1 MDRSVAGYILAGG
14 KNIRMGGRKKLL
26 LHYKGKSFYE
36 WLKEGLWDTGAVYV
50 SVEEGAPYECLDARL
65 VTDIYKDAGPLGGI
79 LSGLKICMEEAL
91 LVVPCDMVPVPEGL
105 LKVLLD
111 TYRRTGRPVCPSA
124 GGRPL
129 PLPAVYVKG
138 MLPAAKALID
148 EGNYRLSRLWDAPGT
163 EYETVAADTISVA
176 NVNTSEDYAMLEEDK
191 DGYTRRSTKHSE
203 KPCEENR

>member
-14 KNIRMGGRKKLL
+14 KNTRMGGRKKLL
-26 LHYKGKSFYE
+26 LDYKGKSFYE
-36 WLKEGLWDTGAVYV
+36 WLKESLRDTGAVYV
-50 SVEEGAPYECLDARL
+50 SVEGRAPYECLDTGL
-65 VTDIYKDAGPLGGI
+65 ISDIYKDAGPLGGI
-79 LSGLKICMEEAL
+79 LSGLKMCMEEAL

-105 LKVLLD
+105 LKALLD

-138 MLPAAKALID
+138 MLPAAEALIG
-148 EGNYRLSRLWDAPGT
+148 EGDYRLSRLWNAPCVQ
-163 EYETVAADTISVA
+163 YETVAADTISVA

-191 DGYTRRSTKHSE
+191 DGHTRRGTKHSE

>member
-1 MDRSVAGYILAGG
+1 
-14 KNIRMGGRKKLL
+14 MGGRKKLL
-26 LHYKGKSFYE
+26 LDYKGKSFYE
-36 WLKEGLWDTGAVYV
+36 WLKESLRDTGAVYV
-50 SVEEGAPYECLDARL
+50 SVEGRAPYECLDTGL
-65 VTDIYKDAGPLGGI
+65 ISDIYKDAGPLGGI
-79 LSGLKICMEEAL
+79 LSGLKMCMEEAL

-105 LKVLLD
+105 LKALLD

-138 MLPAAKALID
+138 MLPAAEALIG
-148 EGNYRLSRLWDAPGT
+148 EGDYRLSRLWNAPCVQ
-163 EYETVAADTISVA
+163 YETVAADTISVA

-191 DGYTRRSTKHSE
+191 DGHTRRGTKHSE